1 MAGCQPDIPYVARFL
16 CPVPDI
22 RHWEA
27 ALHFT
32 EWRGMTP
39 ASKDSEGNVVVK
51 YISPTLVYI
60 AYTSRVSI
68 TPESHIHIPH
78 PLLLPLQCIALP
90 PRKSFACEWGGVTE
104 RER

>member
-60 AYTSRVSI
+60 AYTS
-68 TPESHIHIPH
+68 
-78 PLLLPLQCIALP
+78 LLLPRAISISLIRYCCHYNVLLYHHGNHLHVNGA
-90 PRKSFACEWGGVTE
+90 E
-104 RER
+104 